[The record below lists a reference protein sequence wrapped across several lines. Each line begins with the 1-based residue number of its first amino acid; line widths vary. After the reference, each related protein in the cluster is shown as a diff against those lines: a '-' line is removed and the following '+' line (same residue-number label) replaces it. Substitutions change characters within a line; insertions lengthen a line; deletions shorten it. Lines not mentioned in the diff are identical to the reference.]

1 MNKITKT
8 DFRLVDH
15 FDRCGYHYTK
25 VEMDDKWMVWKMERD
40 GQSYGY
46 ELWKYKKYINPDGN
60 VIWCCPCDEDF
71 GTYGWYIYF
80 NNDDACLRRIEELKK
95 NAS

>member
-8 DFRLVDH
+8 DFRLVD
-15 FDRCGYHYTK
+15 HYTK

-71 GTYGWYIYF
+71 GRYGWYIYF